1 MPGMS
6 FVKGSFAKVSPGIA
20 GAAAAAYCAC
30 VVYSVI
36 TSFERPTQSYHANIS
51 YDLIYWT
58 SLGAVAYLL
67 CFGKHFEWR
76 LDRSLPWLA
85 LAACMLLSSMF
96 SDNPAAAW
104 ARVRLYFAI
113 LMFGIVLWGWFGNA
127 GSSIVPLV
135 LGAAGSVHVAI
146 LMLVMM
152 AVPQA
157 NSADPHNQLWLPYHA
172 HIRHVAYHGM
182 IAACAGM
189 ALGLLN
195 GRLRSL
201 GFFVA
206 VVSLFGIVYFGA
218 RGALAGWIV
227 FVLIILVVLPRRV
240 VTLASCAVVLV
251 VAFSTATVV
260 SRELASSP
268 FTGSVMERSNS
279 LEAVIDST
287 GRTRIWSDALA
298 AVAKKPVIGYGPE
311 GYLHS
316 RCCLRDTSQP
326 HNAVVQLLIEVG
338 VLGLAV
344 VCWLLWRTLG
354 RDALQYWRDR
364 GTMRIDPCR
373 AMLFATMGG
382 MTAFALVDGLYYH
395 VVPLTMFAIIAALY
409 ASQAPARQIPAPV

>member
-1 MPGMS
+1 
-6 FVKGSFAKVSPGIA
+6 
-20 GAAAAAYCAC
+20 
-30 VVYSVI
+30 
-36 TSFERPTQSYHANIS
+36 
-51 YDLIYWT
+51 
-58 SLGAVAYLL
+58 
-67 CFGKHFEWR
+67 
-76 LDRSLPWLA
+76 
-85 LAACMLLSSMF
+85 
-96 SDNPAAAW
+96 
-104 ARVRLYFAI
+104 
-113 LMFGIVLWGWFGNA
+113 
-127 GSSIVPLV
+127 
-135 LGAAGSVHVAI
+135 
-146 LMLVMM
+146 
-152 AVPQA
+152 
-157 NSADPHNQLWLPYHA
+157 
-172 HIRHVAYHGM
+172 
-182 IAACAGM
+182 
-189 ALGLLN
+189 
-195 GRLRSL
+195 
-201 GFFVA
+201 
-206 VVSLFGIVYFGA
+206 
-218 RGALAGWIV
+218 
-227 FVLIILVVLPRRV
+227 
-240 VTLASCAVVLV
+240 
-251 VAFSTATVV
+251 
-260 SRELASSP
+260 
-268 FTGSVMERSNS
+268 MERSNS